1 PRTGLGDQYSE
12 NLNFYFMI
20 NPEPKLPLLGIG
32 QPRVTVATDDQ
43 GHSMA
48 FPQAND
54 SSYEIEMQ
62 QAFYR
67 GNNGYRSWNQQ
78 AAVNLLW
85 PTKEARKVKLIK
97 GTLPVTLLAE
107 QRPDV
112 VIENLLKTKNK
123 KFAGKFVEIDFDNAQ
138 ENNRQ
143 VQVTLVLKRA
153 TSD

>member
-1 PRTGLGDQYSE
+1 VSINMNDGQEGIQLVFQNSISPYINHSGPFRLVASNFQYNKNINLQQIPRTGLGDQYSE

-85 PTKEARKVKLIK
+85 PTKEARKVKL
-97 GTLPVTLLAE
+97 
-107 QRPDV
+107 
-112 VIENLLKTKNK
+112 
-123 KFAGKFVEIDFDNAQ
+123 
-138 ENNRQ
+138 
-143 VQVTLVLKRA
+143 
-153 TSD
+153 